1 MILTLLKDALRPY
14 REKKS
19 EISNLLS
26 MKHDDELLIQLF
38 LKCIKRKY
46 GPKIMKLVEM

>member
-1 MILTLLKDALRPY
+1 MNEKIIFTLLKDALRGY

-26 MKHDDELLIQLF
+26 TKHDDEFHIQLF
-38 LKCIKRKY
+38 
-46 GPKIMKLVEM
+46 